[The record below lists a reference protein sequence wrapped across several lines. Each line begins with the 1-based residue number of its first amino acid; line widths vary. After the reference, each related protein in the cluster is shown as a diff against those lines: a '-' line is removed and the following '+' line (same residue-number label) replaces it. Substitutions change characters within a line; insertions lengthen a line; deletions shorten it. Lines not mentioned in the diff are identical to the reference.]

1 MVQEALDSTKSAHK
15 RIDRIEKRQ
24 DNLDGLT
31 KAFSVMQNEQEHIKT
46 DVGEIKDD
54 VKQLVSKPAKRWD
67 GLIDKGIAVVVGA
80 AIGFLLNGGGFNEK
94 RRRIRFPPKI
104 NDDTMSSIVIYSL
117 VFCAGITIAGMV
129 LGAFDHDVSAV
140 VDSTHRVF
148 GTELG
153 ICGLMKLYDK
163 GVEQAER
170 RKRKMTAKQAEWECK
185 EELRE
190 NENE

>member
-1 MVQEALDSTKSAHK
+1 
-15 RIDRIEKRQ
+15 
-24 DNLDGLT
+24 
-31 KAFSVMQNEQEHIKT
+31 
-46 DVGEIKDD
+46 
-54 VKQLVSKPAKRWD
+54 
-67 GLIDKGIAVVVGA
+67 
-80 AIGFLLNGGGFNEK
+80 
-94 RRRIRFPPKI
+94 
-104 NDDTMSSIVIYSL
+104 MSSIVIYSL

-170 RKRKMTAKQAEWECK
+170 RKRKMFFRIWQWWGVSAE
-185 EELRE
+185 
-190 NENE
+190 NSF